1 MTIYCDESGGVGRG
15 VMTLAAL
22 SLKTDDAASVLHAI
36 RRATGISG
44 ELKGSRIDLETRAF
58 VFDQLDAVRWDC
70 CVSIAISA
78 TTPDQGVDRGEHDVN
93 VYSALL
99 EAAILPLVP
108 PGGQCAEV
116 VIDDGRYS
124 DQVLGHIRR
133 DIAEMIGP
141 CGLASLAD
149 SHRSPG
155 LQLADVIAN
164 SFFNR
169 ALPSDR
175 QSVIAAIVQP
185 RMDAGRIRMQVIGA
199 DEVEDA

>member
-1 MTIYCDESGGVGRG
+1 VTIYCDESGGVGRG

-22 SLKTDDAASVLHAI
+22 SIAPDDAASVLHVI

-58 VFDQLDAVRWDC
+58 VFDQLDAVRWTC
-70 CVSIAISA
+70 SVAIAISA
-78 TTPDQGVDRGEHDVN
+78 TTPDQGADRGEHDIH

-124 DQVLGHIRR
+124 EQVLGHIRR

-141 CGLASLAD
+141 CGLATLAD

-175 QSVIAAIVQP
+175 QGPIAGIVQP
-185 RMDAGRIRMQVIGA
+185 RMDAGHIRMRVIA
-199 DEVEDA
+199 PFS